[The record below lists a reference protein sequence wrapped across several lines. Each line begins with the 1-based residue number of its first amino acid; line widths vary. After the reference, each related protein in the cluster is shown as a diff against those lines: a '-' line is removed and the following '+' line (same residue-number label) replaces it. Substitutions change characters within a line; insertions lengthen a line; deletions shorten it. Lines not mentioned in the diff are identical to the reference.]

1 LPAGRERG
9 IGCVD
14 HRGGEFLV
22 SSQAV
27 LEVAQWQGSGAATA
41 GRLRTGAAW
50 LAELV
55 AEGRQRTV
63 VLDDGVGDARGGIRN
78 ADVLER
84 NLRAVREAL
93 AEVPPGEPTVTIGG
107 DCAVDLAPVEA
118 ALSVFGDRLALV
130 WLDAHADLNSPESS
144 PSGAFHG
151 MVLRA
156 LIGDGPEGL
165 RPTRCLSADRV
176 VLAGARALD
185 PGERDLVEQRGIRH
199 LGVEQLTRPGP
210 LLSSVRAT
218 GAEAVYVH
226 IDLDVLDPQVFAAVG
241 TPEPG
246 GLEVEHLL
254 AGVRALT
261 EEFTLAGVALTEYER
276 TEDADQEETVLRRIV
291 DGLFGSGRS

>member
-1 LPAGRERG
+1 M
-9 IGCVD
+9 
-14 HRGGEFLV
+14 
-22 SSQAV
+22 SSPVV

-41 GRLRTGAAW
+41 DRLRTGAAW
-50 LAELV
+50 LAELI
-55 AEGRQRTV
+55 AEGRRRTV
-63 VLDDGVGDARGGIRN
+63 ALDGDAGNARGGVRN

-84 NLRAVREAL
+84 NLQAVREAL
-93 AEVPPGEPTVTIGG
+93 TEVPPGEPRVTVGG

-130 WLDAHADLNSPESS
+130 WFDAHADLNTPESS

-165 RPTRCLSADRV
+165 RPLRSLSADRV

-199 LGVEQLTRPGP
+199 LSVEQLTRPGP

-226 IDLDVLDPQVFAAVG
+226 IDLDVLDPQVFPAVG

-246 GLEVEHLL
+246 GLGVEDLL

-261 EEFTLAGVALTEYER
+261 EEFTLAGIALTEYER
-276 TEDADQEETVLRRIV
+276 TEDTGQEEAVLRRVV